1 MDCPRCDRRA
11 VITITL
17 KIGQRDVSFFR
28 CTHCDLQTWRTED
41 GSMSLDGVLELARTA
56 SAK

>member
-1 MDCPRCDRRA
+1 

-28 CTHCDLQTWRTED
+28 CTNCDLQTWRTED